1 MLYLLKALE
10 SLIMTDSD
18 KFEKKSLKIFATV
31 FYQMLMDY
39 FSIALKFEISLFLE
53 MPRDFEDL
61 KCFSLAFIF
70 SRTSQSNHFV
80 ILSTTNLIFLKE
92 ISICLIYVI
101 K

>member
-39 FSIALKFEISLFLE
+39 FFQN
-53 MPRDFEDL
+53 
-61 KCFSLAFIF
+61 AFKYLWFFMYKKIP
-70 SRTSQSNHFV
+70 QDQN
-80 ILSTTNLIFLKE
+80 
-92 ISICLIYVI
+92 CLILLWRVI
-101 K
+101 V